1 MALKA
6 GNKGIKEVGTGLV
19 MDQEGVLSLDPDIN
33 TAADMI
39 CSETTAGDYSLKAT
53 VDSEGAV
60 TYSWTAIE

>member
-33 TAADMI
+33 AAADMI
-39 CSETTAGDYSLKAT
+39 CSETTPGDYALKAT
-53 VDSEGAV
+53 VDAEGEV

>member
-19 MDQEGVLSLDPDIN
+19 LDQEGVLSLDSDIN

-39 CSETTAGDYSLKAT
+39 CSETTPGDYSLKAT
-53 VDSEGAV
+53 VDSEGEV